1 MKVFNK
7 LSIIFLGVIIV
18 VFASLSCGKWIYDDM
33 EECPRGVYINVFSQ
47 TECAAAPEYPA
58 VGGLHVF
65 AFDENNLFVSSEVFE
80 GVTLAKDYECL
91 MPLKKPGIYSFVVWG
106 GVDQQ
111 SFDVKSLT
119 PEKST
124 KDELLLAL
132 KRQGGLAKDLTNERV
147 YVGETPTVRVELET
161 NLFVHTQAN
170 IREITNRINVLV
182 EDVDDAEKFEIELLS
197 ANTDYSVKGGIIK
210 NSEVEY
216 PTKVTY
222 PDDKTL
228 TADFTT
234 LKLESGRKNI
244 LVVKEK
250 ATGVEI
256 FREDLVGVI
265 LLSPSENN
273 INLRCDNDF
282 KVKLKTRRCDCPGGF
297 MITELWINDW
307 MIHSYDIEL
316 GW

>member
-1 MKVFNK
+1 MKLFNK
-7 LSIIFLGVIIV
+7 QSLLFLGVIIAA
-18 VFASLSCGKWIYDDM
+18 FALLSCEKWIYDDM

-47 TECAAAPEYPA
+47 TECAAASEYPA

-132 KRQGGLAKDLTNERV
+132 NRHGGIATNLAKKQV
-147 YVGETPTVRVELET
+147 YVGETPAVRLELET
-161 NLFVHTQAN
+161 NHFVHTKAN
-170 IREITNRINVLV
+170 VRELTNRINVLV
-182 EDVDDAEKFEIELLS
+182 EDVDDVEKFEIELLS
-197 ANTDYSVKGGIIK
+197 ANTDYSVKGDIIK
-210 NSEVEY
+210 NSVVEY
-216 PTKVTY
+216 PTEVKY
-222 PDDKTL
+222 PGEKTL

-234 LKLESGRKNI
+234 MKLESGRQNI
-244 LVVKEK
+244 LAVKEK
-250 ATGVEI
+250 ATGKEI

-265 LLSPSENN
+265 LLSPSEAN

-282 KVKLKTRRCDCPGGF
+282 KVKLKTRRCNCPGGF
-297 MITELWINDW
+297 MVTELWINDW
-307 MIHSYDIEL
+307 MVHSYDIVL
-316 GW
+316 GS